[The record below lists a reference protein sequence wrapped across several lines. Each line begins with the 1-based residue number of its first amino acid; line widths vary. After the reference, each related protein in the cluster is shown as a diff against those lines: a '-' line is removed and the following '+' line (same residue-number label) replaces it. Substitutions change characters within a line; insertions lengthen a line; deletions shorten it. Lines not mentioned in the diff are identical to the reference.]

1 MRMFTYEAWKFWKRE
16 EQRRNLKIAKI
27 NWGFGVAP
35 EYERLLSFFH
45 NLRYGPVRTEIAPE

>member
-35 EYERLLSFFH
+35 EYERLLSFFTTYVMGQCE
-45 NLRYGPVRTEIAPE
+45 LK